1 MAQLLGVLEQGLI
14 YSILALGVYIT
25 FKILDF
31 PDMTVDSSFPLGA
44 AVTALMI
51 SAGINP
57 LWTLPA
63 SLLAGAAAGAV
74 TGIIHVRFHVRDLL
88 SGIIVM
94 TGLYSVNLHIAGR
107 ANVQLFS
114 FQTLFKNEFIAGLPS
129 GIQPYAP
136 VILMALISLVV
147 KLLMDAYLSTRSGF
161 LLRATG
167 DNPTLVASLAKDSG
181 KVKILGLAIANA
193 LVALSG
199 CIMCQYQRY
208 FDISMGT
215 GTLVLAVASVIVGT
229 QLLRG
234 LRFLR
239 ATTAV
244 VLGSILYKGCV
255 GPRAELWSVPIRP
268 ETGHGSVAVCHHRRR
283 RSSKEGEAS
292 CLSFATSSNSIR
304 AERLTRL
311 VCLTISPFPFRRS
324 NSSASSAPMVQRQD
338 LAAQHHLR
346 LHSRWTK
353 GSILIGGRG
362 HHARCP
368 NTERSPPHRPR
379 LSGPRRA
386 APARTMTILENMAMA
401 DNKGKPFNLHPWRQ
415 PQKDAMEYYRAHA

>member
-1 MAQLLGVLEQGLI
+1 MSLFLSVLEQGLI
-14 YSILALGVYIT
+14 YAILALGVYIT

-31 PDMTVDSSFPLGA
+31 PDMSVDSSFPLGA

-51 SAGINP
+51 QAGVSP
-57 LWTLPA
+57 LLTLPV
-63 SLLAGAAAGAV
+63 SMAAGALAGML
-74 TGIIHVRFHVRDLL
+74 TGVIHVRFKVRDLL

-114 FQTLFKNEFIAGLPS
+114 FNTIFKNPWVSSLPA

-136 VILMALISLVV
+136 ALILTLLTLLV
-147 KLLMDAYLSTRSGF
+147 KLLMDAYLATRSGF

-167 DNPTLVASLAKDSG
+167 DNPTLVATLAKDAG

-199 CIMCQYQRY
+199 CVMCQYQRY

-234 LRFLR
+234 LRGLR

-255 GPRAELWSVPIRP
+255 AL
-268 ETGHGSVAVCHHRRR
+268 A
-283 RSSKEGEAS
+283 
-292 CLSFATSSNSIR
+292 LS
-304 AERLTRL
+304 LGL
-311 VCLTISPFPFRRS
+311 SPF
-324 NSSASSAPMVQRQD
+324 D
-338 LAAQHHLR
+338 LKLVTAAL
-346 LHSRWTK
+346 LLV
-353 GSILIGGRG
+353 IIVIGGQNRKKVKR
-362 HHARCP
+362 HA
-368 NTERSPPHRPR
+368 
-379 LSGPRRA
+379 
-386 APARTMTILENMAMA
+386 
-401 DNKGKPFNLHPWRQ
+401 
-415 PQKDAMEYYRAHA
+415 

>member
-14 YSILALGVYIT
+14 YAILALGVYIT

-51 SAGINP
+51 SNGIDP
-57 LWTLPA
+57 LWSLPA
-63 SLLAGAAAGAV
+63 SLLAGALAGTI
-74 TGIIHVRFHVRDLL
+74 TGVIHVRFHVGDLL

-107 ANVQLFS
+107 SNVQLFS
-114 FQTLFKNEFIAGLPS
+114 FDTLFKNPLISGLPA
-129 GIQPYAP
+129 GVQVYAP
-136 VILMALISLVV
+136 VIVLALLTLLV
-147 KLLMDAYLSTRSGF
+147 KLLMDGYLATRSGF

-181 KVKILGLAIANA
+181 RVKILGLAIANG
-193 LVALSG
+193 LVALAG

-234 LRFLR
+234 LRFLK

-244 VLGSILYKGCV
+244 VLGSILYKACV
-255 GPRAELWSVPIRP
+255 AL
-268 ETGHGSVAVCHHRRR
+268 A
-283 RSSKEGEAS
+283 
-292 CLSFATSSNSIR
+292 LS
-304 AERLTRL
+304 LGL
-311 VCLTISPFPFRRS
+311 SPF
-324 NSSASSAPMVQRQD
+324 D
-338 LAAQHHLR
+338 LKLVTAVLLLIIIVAGGHR
-346 LHSRWTK
+346 KK
-353 GSILIGGRG
+353 GK
-362 HHARCP
+362 HHA
-368 NTERSPPHRPR
+368 
-379 LSGPRRA
+379 
-386 APARTMTILENMAMA
+386 
-401 DNKGKPFNLHPWRQ
+401 
-415 PQKDAMEYYRAHA
+415 

>member
-1 MAQLLGVLEQGLI
+1 MSLFLSVLEQGLI
-14 YSILALGVYIT
+14 YAILALGVYIT

-31 PDMTVDSSFPLGA
+31 PDMSVDSSFPLGA

-51 SAGINP
+51 QAGASP
-57 LWTLPA
+57 LLTLPVSMIA
-63 SLLAGAAAGAV
+63 GALAGML
-74 TGIIHVRFHVRDLL
+74 TGVIHVRFKVRDLL

-107 ANVQLFS
+107 ANVQLFA
-114 FQTLFKNEFIAGLPS
+114 FNTIFKNPMVSALPMS
-129 GIQPYAP
+129 VQPYAP
-136 VILMALISLVV
+136 VIILALLTLLVKV
-147 KLLMDAYLSTRSGF
+147 LMDLYLATRSGF

-167 DNPTLVASLAKDSG
+167 DNPTLVATLAKDAG
-181 KVKILGLAIANA
+181 MVKILGLSIANA

-255 GPRAELWSVPIRP
+255 AL
-268 ETGHGSVAVCHHRRR
+268 A
-283 RSSKEGEAS
+283 
-292 CLSFATSSNSIR
+292 LS
-304 AERLTRL
+304 LGL
-311 VCLTISPFPFRRS
+311 SPF
-324 NSSASSAPMVQRQD
+324 D
-338 LAAQHHLR
+338 LKLVTAAL
-346 LHSRWTK
+346 LLV
-353 GSILIGGRG
+353 IIMIGGQNRKKVKR
-362 HHARCP
+362 HA
-368 NTERSPPHRPR
+368 
-379 LSGPRRA
+379 
-386 APARTMTILENMAMA
+386 
-401 DNKGKPFNLHPWRQ
+401 
-415 PQKDAMEYYRAHA
+415 

>member
-14 YSILALGVYIT
+14 YAVLALGVYIT

-31 PDMTVDSSFPLGA
+31 PDMTVDSTFPLGA

-51 SAGINP
+51 SNGIDP

-63 SLLAGAAAGAV
+63 SLLAGAAAGAI
-74 TGIIHVRFHVRDLL
+74 T
-88 SGIIVM
+88 GIIVM

-114 FQTLFKNEFIAGLPS
+114 FNTLFKNAFISGLPAAV
-129 GIQPYAP
+129 QPYAP
-136 VILMALISLVV
+136 VILMALLTILV

-181 KVKILGLAIANA
+181 KVKILGLSIANA

-255 GPRAELWSVPIRP
+255 AL
-268 ETGHGSVAVCHHRRR
+268 A
-283 RSSKEGEAS
+283 
-292 CLSFATSSNSIR
+292 LSFG
-304 AERLTRL
+304 L
-311 VCLTISPFPFRRS
+311 SPF
-324 NSSASSAPMVQRQD
+324 D
-338 LAAQHHLR
+338 LKLVTAAL
-346 LHSRWTK
+346 LFV
-353 GSILIGGRG
+353 IIVAGGHRKKVK
-362 HHARCP
+362 HHA
-368 NTERSPPHRPR
+368 
-379 LSGPRRA
+379 
-386 APARTMTILENMAMA
+386 
-401 DNKGKPFNLHPWRQ
+401 
-415 PQKDAMEYYRAHA
+415 

>member
-1 MAQLLGVLEQGLI
+1 MSLLLSVLEQGLI
-14 YSILALGVYIT
+14 YAILALGVYIT

-31 PDMTVDSSFPLGA
+31 PDMSVDSSFPLGA

-51 SAGINP
+51 QSGISP
-57 LWTLPA
+57 LLTLPA
-63 SLLAGAAAGAV
+63 SMAAGALAGML
-74 TGIIHVRFHVRDLL
+74 TGVIHVRFKVRDLL
-88 SGIIVM
+88 SDIIVM

-107 ANVQLFS
+107 ANVQLFA
-114 FQTLFKNEFIAGLPS
+114 FDTIFKNPCVSALPA

-136 VILMALISLVV
+136 VIILACLTVLV
-147 KLLMDAYLSTRSGF
+147 KLLMDAYLATRSGF

-167 DNPTLVASLAKDSG
+167 DNPTLVATLAKDAG

-234 LRFLR
+234 MRFLR

-255 GPRAELWSVPIRP
+255 AL
-268 ETGHGSVAVCHHRRR
+268 A
-283 RSSKEGEAS
+283 
-292 CLSFATSSNSIR
+292 LS
-304 AERLTRL
+304 LGL
-311 VCLTISPFPFRRS
+311 SPF
-324 NSSASSAPMVQRQD
+324 D
-338 LAAQHHLR
+338 LKLVTAAL
-346 LHSRWTK
+346 LL
-353 GSILIGGRG
+353 IIIVIGGQNRKKVKR
-362 HHARCP
+362 HA
-368 NTERSPPHRPR
+368 
-379 LSGPRRA
+379 
-386 APARTMTILENMAMA
+386 
-401 DNKGKPFNLHPWRQ
+401 
-415 PQKDAMEYYRAHA
+415 

>member
-44 AVTALMI
+44 SVTALMI

-136 VILMALISLVV
+136 VILMALIALVV

-208 FDISMGT
+208 F
-215 GTLVLAVASVIVGT
+215 
-229 QLLRG
+229 R
-234 LRFLR
+234 
-239 ATTAV
+239 
-244 VLGSILYKGCV
+244 
-255 GPRAELWSVPIRP
+255 
-268 ETGHGSVAVCHHRRR
+268 
-283 RSSKEGEAS
+283 
-292 CLSFATSSNSIR
+292 
-304 AERLTRL
+304 
-311 VCLTISPFPFRRS
+311 
-324 NSSASSAPMVQRQD
+324 
-338 LAAQHHLR
+338 
-346 LHSRWTK
+346 
-353 GSILIGGRG
+353 
-362 HHARCP
+362 
-368 NTERSPPHRPR
+368 
-379 LSGPRRA
+379 
-386 APARTMTILENMAMA
+386 
-401 DNKGKPFNLHPWRQ
+401 
-415 PQKDAMEYYRAHA
+415 

>member
-14 YSILALGVYIT
+14 YAVLALGVYIT

-51 SAGINP
+51 SNGVNP
-57 LWTLPA
+57 LLTLPA
-63 SLLAGAAAGAV
+63 SLLAGAAAGAL
-74 TGIIHVRFHVRDLL
+74 TGVIHVRFHVRDLL
-88 SGIIVM
+88 SGIIMM

-114 FQTLFKNEFIAGLPS
+114 FNTLFKNELVSALPAS
-129 GIQPYAP
+129 VQPYAP
-136 VILMALISLVV
+136 VILM
-147 KLLMDAYLSTRSGF
+147 
-161 LLRATG
+161 
-167 DNPTLVASLAKDSG
+167 
-181 KVKILGLAIANA
+181 A

-255 GPRAELWSVPIRP
+255 AL
-268 ETGHGSVAVCHHRRR
+268 A
-283 RSSKEGEAS
+283 
-292 CLSFATSSNSIR
+292 LSFG
-304 AERLTRL
+304 L
-311 VCLTISPFPFRRS
+311 SPF
-324 NSSASSAPMVQRQD
+324 D
-338 LAAQHHLR
+338 LKLVTAAL
-346 LHSRWTK
+346 LFV
-353 GSILIGGRG
+353 IIVAGGHRKKAKR
-362 HHARCP
+362 HA
-368 NTERSPPHRPR
+368 
-379 LSGPRRA
+379 
-386 APARTMTILENMAMA
+386 
-401 DNKGKPFNLHPWRQ
+401 
-415 PQKDAMEYYRAHA
+415 

>member
-1 MAQLLGVLEQGLI
+1 MNLLLSVLEQGLI
-14 YSILALGVYIT
+14 YAVLALGVYIT

-31 PDMTVDSSFPLGA
+31 PDMSVDSSFPLGA

-51 SAGINP
+51 QSGASP
-57 LWTLPA
+57 LLTLPV
-63 SLLAGAAAGAV
+63 SMIAGAAAGAI
-74 TGIIHVRFHVRDLL
+74 TGVIHVKFKVRDLL
-88 SGIIVM
+88 AGIIVM

-114 FQTLFKNEFIAGLPS
+114 YDTLFKNAFISGLPA

-136 VILMALISLVV
+136 VLILAALALVV

-167 DNPTLVASLAKDSG
+167 DNATLVATLAKDSG

-193 LVALSG
+193 LVSLSG

-229 QLLRG
+229 QLLSG
-234 LRFLR
+234 MRFLR

-255 GPRAELWSVPIRP
+255 AL
-268 ETGHGSVAVCHHRRR
+268 A
-283 RSSKEGEAS
+283 
-292 CLSFATSSNSIR
+292 LS
-304 AERLTRL
+304 LGL
-311 VCLTISPFPFRRS
+311 SPF
-324 NSSASSAPMVQRQD
+324 D
-338 LAAQHHLR
+338 LKLVTAAL
-346 LHSRWTK
+346 LL
-353 GSILIGGRG
+353 LIIVAGGQNRK
-362 HHARCP
+362 
-368 NTERSPPHRPR
+368 
-379 LSGPRRA
+379 
-386 APARTMTILENMAMA
+386 
-401 DNKGKPFNLHPWRQ
+401 KGKR
-415 PQKDAMEYYRAHA
+415 HA